1 MLVIYL
7 RYSSNVVALS
17 CVRKQ
22 GGAANTVR
30 YMYVADLYL
39 KLHCIC
45 TLSPALAVGRYK
57 SSLVVPPNTP
67 SKYLCFSS
75 RAQPIRCLRSNAK
88 IDPRHDCYPTVLED
102 CVSRKSHEQAR
113 RFVPLH
119 CIACLLALCSSWENT
134 WGQGM
139 QPAKCPSS
147 YLRLHVPIA
156 DWKQSTSTG
165 TCTVHPLACESPH
178 APLARCRTVDPGPAL
193 APPVPWKPAQRP

>member
-7 RYSSNVVALS
+7 WHSSNVVALS

-22 GGAANTVR
+22 GGANGWSTVR
-30 YMYVADLYL
+30 YMYVADFIVPQTC
-39 KLHCIC
+39 CIC

-57 SSLVVPPNTP
+57 SSLAVPPNTP

-88 IDPRHDCYPTVLED
+88 IDLRHDCYPTALED

-119 CIACLLALCSSWENT
+119 CVACLLALCSSWENT

-139 QPAKCPSS
+139 
-147 YLRLHVPIA
+147 
-156 DWKQSTSTG
+156 
-165 TCTVHPLACESPH
+165 
-178 APLARCRTVDPGPAL
+178 
-193 APPVPWKPAQRP
+193 